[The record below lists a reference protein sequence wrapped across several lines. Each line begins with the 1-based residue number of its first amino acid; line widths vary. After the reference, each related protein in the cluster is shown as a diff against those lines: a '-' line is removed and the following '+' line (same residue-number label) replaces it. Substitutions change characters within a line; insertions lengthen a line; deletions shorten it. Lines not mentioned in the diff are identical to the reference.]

1 MPKMTA
7 IEALQWSQVV
17 FQLITIGATTYS
29 TVRQSMADAGFEVDD
44 ARLVAL
50 EAEYGR
56 RLERAKAAAEGRE

>member
-1 MPKMTA
+1 
-7 IEALQWSQVV
+7 
-17 FQLITIGATTYS
+17 
-29 TVRQSMADAGFEVDD
+29 MADAGFEVDD